1 MIFHLV
7 LGRRNM
13 ELSERKVVVG
23 VDEAGRGAFFSRMYS
38 VAAVYDPDLLSHA
51 TADKI
56 VIRDSKKMTPRQRQI
71 SYGFLKDHC
80 LFGVGYCDEK
90 EIDELGISR
99 CNILSM
105 HRALDDLRT
114 KYPYL
119 VVEKIRVDGVLF
131 APYASIPYE
140 LVIRGESAH
149 PEIAMASILAKSY
162 RDQFILDLCGED
174 PGLNEKYHL
183 ASNKGYG
190 TAKHIEGIR
199 RYGLHAFHRRTFVRN
214 HHPSLRFLG

>member
-1 MIFHLV
+1 
-7 LGRRNM
+7 M
-13 ELSERKVVVG
+13 EQPAERKVVVG

-38 VAAVYDPDLLSHA
+38 AAAVYDPDLLSQA

-56 VIRDSKKMTPRQRQI
+56 VLRDSKKMTPRQRQI
-71 SYGFLKDHC
+71 SYSFLQDHC

-105 HRALDDLRT
+105 HRALDDLRA
-114 KYPYL
+114 KYPDL
-119 VVEKIRVDGVLF
+119 IVEKIRVDGVLF
-131 APYASIPYE
+131 GPYAGIPYE
-140 LVIRGESAH
+140 LVVRGESQH

-162 RDQFILDLCGED
+162 RDQFILDLCEQD
-174 PGLNEKYHL
+174 PLLNEKYYL

-199 RYGLHAFHRRTFVRN
+199 RHGLHAFHRRAFVRN
-214 HHPSLRFLG
+214 YQPTLRFLTDHLN